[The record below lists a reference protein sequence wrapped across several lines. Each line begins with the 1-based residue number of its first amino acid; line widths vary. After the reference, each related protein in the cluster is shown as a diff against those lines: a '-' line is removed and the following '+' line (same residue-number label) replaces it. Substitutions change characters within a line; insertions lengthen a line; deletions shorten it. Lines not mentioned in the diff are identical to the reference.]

1 MRSACVLVFT
11 IACSTS
17 HTTTQSD
24 RPKDVLPQQASD
36 AAVATGSTDAMSAGP
51 TEEEI
56 EAALHSLSSEHG
68 ARDVRNVEWWRRNGQ
83 YVRPRLRAILED
95 GKEDLM
101 ADEWAIDIL
110 GDIGDPA
117 DIPLLRNVL
126 LTFDSEHARMAAAE
140 ALGKQPAP
148 EALDALIAAT
158 KANNEDTAGYASTAL
173 GERKDDA
180 GRVRVEL
187 EQLINHA
194 SEEVRHRAV
203 NALAKIGG
211 GKEALAKRRKIEKSA
226 DVRQSIDKALKA
238 K

>member
-1 MRSACVLVFT
+1 
-11 IACSTS
+11 
-17 HTTTQSD
+17 
-24 RPKDVLPQQASD
+24 
-36 AAVATGSTDAMSAGP
+36 MSAGP

-56 EAALHSLSSEHG
+56 EAALQSLSSEHG
-68 ARDVRNVEWWRRNGQ
+68 ARDVRNVEWWRKNGQ
-83 YVRPRLRAILED
+83 YVRPRLRASLED

-101 ADEWAIDIL
+101 ADDWAVRIL

-117 DIPLLRNVL
+117 DVPLLAHVL
-126 LTFDSEHARMAAAE
+126 LTFEYETTRMAAAR

-158 KANNEDTAGYASTAL
+158 NAANVDTAGYAATAL
-173 GERKDDA
+173 GERTDDA
-180 GRVRVEL
+180 DKARRQL

-194 SEEVRHRAV
+194 SEQVRHRAV
-203 NALAKIGG
+203 NALVKLGG

-226 DVRQSIDKALKA
+226 DVRQSIDKALKE